1 MRYLLVIGL
10 LLGAAGSPAQ
20 VPVPF
25 TTAEDRFM
33 IFTDGRFE
41 KMEPRPPAFIHAMQG
56 QLVYRDHEGLLKVF
70 LAEGRRLHLLDRN
83 GSQPRVTPSRIAWL
97 SADTL
102 KTLREGRAKVVA
114 VNMADFGVSDS
125 LLVWHDSTAHE
136 LQVLWR
142 ARVYPVAQ
150 VDQGTERPQWSM
162 GSDRVAFFNKETR
175 RLSMFHRG
183 ATRVL
188 CDSTD
193 IGLVVTGG
201 GIIGFWDGHA
211 RQFKAIAQGEEQLLS
226 DLRPAD
232 AQAGAGL
239 LAFVDG
245 NGRLKC
251 YEGGRVHR
259 VLDEPPSGY
268 WVKDS
273 LLLYLDRG
281 KLMRFQRG
289 ATTMVENYVPEQW
302 NVQGALLAYLD
313 INRELH
319 GLLGDDRFRFGSEAS
334 IPRFGL
340 FGDAVVYPSPLGNW
354 VVATRRRTY
363 VY

>member
-1 MRYLLVIGL
+1 MRSQLVCWFLLV
-10 LLGAAGSPAQ
+10 AAGLRAQ

-33 IFTDGRFE
+33 IFSDGRFE
-41 KMEPRPPAFIHAMQG
+41 KMEPRPPAFIHAMRG
-56 QLVYRDHEGLLKVF
+56 QLVYRDHNDQLKVF
-70 LAEGRRLHLLDRN
+70 LSEGRRLHLLDLG
-83 GSQPRVTPSRIAWL
+83 GSALRGTRSRIAWL

-102 KTLREGRAKVVA
+102 KTLREGRAKSVA
-114 VNMADFGVSDS
+114 VNVADFGVSDS
-125 LLVWHDSTAHE
+125 LLVWHDSIAHE

-150 VDQGTERPQWSM
+150 VEKGSERPQWSL

-175 RLSMFHRG
+175 RLFLFHRG
-183 ATRVL
+183 VARVL

-201 GIIGFWDGHA
+201 GLIGFWDGHA
-211 RQFKAIAQGEEQLLS
+211 RQFKVIAQGEEQVLS

-232 AQAGAGL
+232 AKAGAGL

-251 YEGGRVHR
+251 YEGGQVHR

-289 ATTMVENYVPEQW
+289 ASTMVENYVPEQW
-302 NVQGALLAYLD
+302 EVEGSLLVYLD
-313 INRELH
+313 INRELR
-319 GLLGDDRFRFGSEAS
+319 GLIHDDRFRFGNEAN
-334 IPRFGL
+334 IARFGL
-340 FGDAVVYPSPLGNW
+340 YGDAVVYPSPLGNW
-354 VVATRRRTY
+354 VVATRRRSY